1 MSNLTRIPTLPVA
14 PKKKRVVAYARVS
27 SGKEAMIHSLSYQ
40 ISYYSGLIQA
50 NNKWLYGG
58 VYTDEAISGTKD
70 ERPAFNRMIQNCKE
84 GKVDLIITKSISRFA
99 RNTVTLLETIRM
111 LTSINVEVYFEE
123 QNIYTL
129 SKDGEILLT
138 FLASYAQEEAKSVS
152 DNMKWRIKKNFE
164 EGLPWGAML
173 YGYNVI
179 ENVYYVNKDE
189 AEVVKLIYELYLSG
203 LGKEGIARELNKRRL
218 KTRMGFDW
226 TDSSVRQILNN
237 YDYTGNLLLQK
248 TYREDFI
255 SKKTRVN
262 KGEYPMYH
270 VEGSHEAIIDLE
282 TWQKVQ
288 AEAKRRNDKIKR
300 KENPSYSPFKGIIK
314 CGNCGKSYLR
324 KDHAYRTFWICAT
337 YARKGVNGC
346 PAKRIDEEEL
356 MKVIDDLQ
364 SSTKYDKDMF
374 IARIKEIR
382 IYNDST
388 MKIIFID
395 GEEVIRKFDK
405 HSRKNS
411 WTPEM
416 KEKAR
421 LREKERQEKLWQ
433 K

>member
-1 MSNLTRIPTLPVA
+1 MSNLTKIPTLPVA

-40 ISYYSGLIQA
+40 ISYYSNLIQS

-58 VYTDEAISGTKD
+58 VYADEAISGTKD
-70 ERPAFNRMIQNCKE
+70 ERPAFTKMLQDCKE

-123 QNIYTL
+123 QNLYSL
-129 SKDGEILLT
+129 SKDGEIMLT

-164 EGLPWGAML
+164 DGLPWGAML

-179 ENVYYVNKDE
+179 ENIYYINKDE
-189 AEVVKLIYELYLSG
+189 AEVVKLIYELFLSG
-203 LGKEGIARELNKRRL
+203 LGKEGVARELNKRGY
-218 KTRMGFDW
+218 KTRIGADW
-226 TDSSVRQILNN
+226 SDSSVRQILTN

-255 SKKTRVN
+255 SKKTRQN

-270 VEGSHEAIIDLE
+270 VEEHHEPIIDLE
-282 TWQKVQ
+282 TWNKTQ
-288 AEAKRRNDKIKR
+288 AEMKKRRDSINR
-300 KENPSYSPFKGIIK
+300 KENPTYSPLKGVIK
-314 CGNCGKSYLR
+314 CGHCGKSYLR
-324 KDHAYRTFWICAT
+324 KDHEYRVHWICAT
-337 YARKGVNGC
+337 YARKGKNGC
-346 PAKRIDEEEL
+346 PSKRIDEEEL
-356 MKVIDDLQ
+356 LKVLDEVQ
-364 SSTKYDKDMF
+364 SSTKYDKDTF
-374 IARIKEIR
+374 ISNIKRIDVYKDYTIKITFISKDEI
-382 IYNDST
+382 T
-388 MKIIFID
+388 TQVK
-395 GEEVIRKFDK
+395 K
-405 HSRKNS
+405 HSRSNS

-421 LREKERQEKLWQ
+421 QREIERQAKLWQ